1 MLNALHKILHRV
13 NIQVRTLHF
22 RLYERWQ
29 ILSWLSRLVIFS
41 AVSVLTIYCLC
52 LISQIKGAHITSTH
66 WSSDG
71 VIYESVNLPFT
82 RYYTGDYWV
91 KLKVLNGHT
100 DTPLKVYPDDQLL
113 ALSVNGKAYDLSHF
127 SLRQLRNFSQGMAI
141 NIDFSSEDELIF
153 KLKNHSN
160 PASFNVDIS
169 SKMTLLQGTML
180 WLIMAVYAVFL
191 SLSIRIYLSQLAI
204 AIFSFLLCVMY
215 LSVTDERERIFDVY
229 EGGGHKDYIE
239 YVADNWALPNPSDG
253 WEYHQPPL
261 YYGVAAT
268 VKTYLLPNNIN
279 NGDLWARILAL
290 WFWVV
295 FVITALGALKGGVGN
310 YTILNIA
317 SLLLSFWPAGIIHS
331 VRIGNDLP
339 LYALSILSFY
349 FTLKWWRSKQ
359 TIYIFWASFWMFLA
373 VLTKSNGLIL
383 TAILLGLLGI
393 LAIQPI
399 LTLRKT
405 KEILA
410 LYYRPLCVVA
420 AFAVLG
426 IAVNLG
432 DNIYKYT
439 IGEADD
445 WLLANVGTT
454 INPGLR
460 VDNSLLNYIIFDLKT
475 FLTSPFIST
484 WSDEYGRQYFWNFLL
499 RSSLTSE
506 YFFDASWMTA
516 WGVFNGILLL
526 LMLATLG
533 YCALKTIDDV
543 GWPLIAKSIYKSL
556 PWHLL
561 WVLSLIFLLAYRIK
575 VPLSCN
581 TDFRYIYPLLLS
593 FVYFSS
599 RIASTHGRLSTI
611 TIGCM
616 TAFPVSTL
624 VWLTL
629 LVKA

>member
-1 MLNALHKILHRV
+1 MFHALPKILHRIGV
-13 NIQVRTLHF
+13 QARMLHT

-29 ILSWLSRLVIFS
+29 RLNWLSRFVTFS
-41 AVSVLTIYCLC
+41 VFTVLTIYCLC
-52 LISQIKGAHITSTH
+52 LISQMKGAHVTSAQ
-66 WSSDG
+66 WSNDG
-71 VIYESVNLPFT
+71 VIYESVNLPFS
-82 RYYTGDYWV
+82 RNYTGDYWI
-91 KLKVLNGHT
+91 KLKVLGGRTN
-100 DTPLKVYPDDQLL
+100 TPFKVYPDDQLL
-113 ALSVNGKAYDLSHF
+113 ELSVSGKAYDLSHF
-127 SLRQLRNFSQGMAI
+127 PLSQLRNFSQGMAI
-141 NIDFSSEDELIF
+141 NIGFSSEDELIF

-160 PASFNVDIS
+160 PASFNVDIKS
-169 SKMTLLQGTML
+169 EMGLLQGTML
-180 WLIMAVYAVFL
+180 WLVLAVYAVFL
-191 SLSIRIYLSQLAI
+191 SLSIRIYLSQLTI
-204 AIFSFLLCVMY
+204 AIFSFLLCVIY
-215 LSVTDERERIFDVY
+215 LSVTGERERIFDVY
-229 EGGGHKDYIE
+229 QGGGHKDYIE
-239 YVADNWALPNPSDG
+239 YVANNWALPNPGDG

-268 VKTYLLPNNIN
+268 VKTYLLPKDIN

-295 FVITALGALKGGVGN
+295 FVVTALGALKGGLGN
-310 YTILNIA
+310 YSILNIA
-317 SLLLSFWPAGIIHS
+317 SLLLSLWPAGIIHS

-349 FTLKWWRSKQ
+349 FTLKWWRSKR
-359 TIYIFWASFWMFLA
+359 TIYVFWASFWMFLA

-383 TAILLGLLGI
+383 TATLLGLLGI

-420 AFAVLG
+420 TFAALG
-426 IAVNLG
+426 IAMNLG
-432 DNIYKYT
+432 DNIYKYA

-460 VDNSLLNYIIFDLKT
+460 VDNGLLNYVIFDLKT

-484 WSDEYGRQYFWNFLL
+484 WSDEYGRQYFWNFVL

-516 WGVFNGILLL
+516 WGAFNGVLLL
-526 LMLATLG
+526 LILAILG
-533 YCALKTIDDV
+533 YCALKTIDDA
-543 GWPLIAKSIYKSL
+543 GWHLMAKSVYKSL

-561 WVLSLIFLLAYRIK
+561 WILSLIFLLAYRIK
-575 VPLSCN
+575 APLSCN

-593 FVYFSS
+593 FVYFSG
-599 RIASTHGRLSTI
+599 RIASAYGRLSTI

-616 TAFPVSTL
+616 VAFPVSTL

-629 LVKA
+629 LVRA